1 MADIKQ
7 TQEAEHAKLV
17 LDRISNLPVERD
29 LLMAG
34 AVYSREKYG
43 GDCRHFTTL
52 IDTDDLKAL
61 SARLTAMEEALEKAR
76 KDVKFAMGT
85 TGYPTVVRNY
95 LDTILF
101 DINQVLEKK

>member
-7 TQEAEHAKLV
+7 TQEKINELLDAAWLYADQWQVGSDRPV
-17 LDRISNLPVERD
+17 LSGVQLRD
-29 LLMAG
+29 
-34 AVYSREKYG
+34 
-43 GDCRHFTTL
+43 F
-52 IDTDDLKAL
+52 

-101 DINQVLEKK
+101 DINQVLEGK

>member
-1 MADIKQ
+1 MTDIKQ
-7 TQEAEHAKLV
+7 TQQIINETPNDVVWIAGKGHPSYPGLIGQTLDIEGKQIQHA
-17 LDRISNLPVERD
+17 D
-29 LLMAG
+29 LQ
-34 AVYSREKYG
+34 
-43 GDCRHFTTL
+43 
-52 IDTDDLKAL
+52 AL
-61 SARLTAMEEALEKAR
+61 SARLTAMETALEKAR